1 MERPSANE
9 RVARGKTARTKVSRS
24 SHAVWEPPS
33 ARTSPIDLLERQAE
47 ARIPELVPIRHG
59 RMLASPFSYYR
70 GAALPM
76 ASDLA
81 TTPSSGLQAQICGDA
96 HLCNFGVFGSPERH
110 LFFDVNDFD
119 ETARGPWE
127 WDVKRLAA
135 SLEIAGRDNGFP
147 EQTRKSVVR
156 RAVRSYREAMRE
168 LSQMSMLQV
177 WYAHLDMD
185 EMLPR
190 FQSSLDRTQT
200 PAVWKAIAKA
210 RAHDNMQAFSK
221 LAEVVDGECRILHQP
236 PLITPV
242 EELVGGIEPE
252 AALEAMDGFIRSYR
266 HTLQGDRRSLLEQYR
281 FAHLARK
288 VVGVGSVGTQAW
300 ILLLLDD
307 QDAPLFL
314 QIKEADASVIEE
326 FTSPSEF
333 SNHGE
338 RVVAGQRLMQAAS
351 DIFLGWERFAWLG
364 DERDYYVRQ
373 LRDWK
378 GSADIEGMT
387 GAGMELWG
395 RMCGWTLARAH
406 ARSGDRVGIAAYL
419 GSSDAFDRAIW
430 KFSVAYADQNER
442 DYQALKD
449 AVGSGR
455 LAAETGA

>member
-1 MERPSANE
+1 MERLSANE
-9 RVARGKTARTKVSRS
+9 RVARGKAARAEVSRS

-33 ARTSPIDLLERQAE
+33 DRTSPVDLLERQAKT
-47 ARIPELVPIRHG
+47 RIPELVPIRHG
-59 RMLASPFSYYR
+59 RMLASPFSYFR

-81 TTPSSGLQAQICGDA
+81 TTPNSGLLAQICGDA

-119 ETARGPWE
+119 ETAAGPWE

-147 EQTRKSVVR
+147 EQARKSVVR
-156 RAVRSYREAMRE
+156 RAVRSYREAMLE
-168 LSQMSMLQV
+168 FAQMPMLKV
-177 WYAHLDMD
+177 WYAHLDVD

-190 FQSSLDRTQT
+190 FHSSLDRTQT
-200 PAVWKAIAKA
+200 PAVWKAITKA
-210 RAHDNMQAFSK
+210 RAHDSVQAFSK
-221 LAEVVDGECRILHQP
+221 LAEVVDGQCRILHQP

-242 EELVGGIEPE
+242 EDLEDGIDPE
-252 AALEAMDGFIRSYR
+252 AVLEAMDGFLRSYQD
-266 HTLQGDRRSLLEQYR
+266 TLRGEERDLIEQYR
-281 FAHLARK
+281 FAHAARK

-300 ILLLLDD
+300 IVLLLDD
-307 QDAPLFL
+307 QDDPLFL
-314 QIKEADASVIEE
+314 QVKEADASVIEE

-351 DIFLGWERFAWLG
+351 DIFLGWERFDWLG
-364 DERDYYVRQ
+364 AERDYYIRQ

-378 GSADIEGMT
+378 GSADIAGMT
-387 GAGMELWG
+387 HAGMELWG

-406 ARSGDRVGIAAYL
+406 ARSGDRVAIAAYL
-419 GSSDAFDRAIW
+419 GKSDTFDRAIG

-442 DYQALKD
+442 DYHALKE
-449 AVGSGR
+449 AVASGR
-455 LAAETGA
+455 LTAETSG